1 MNTFAGCGQVWA
13 VMKGPYGRTLAL
25 CWSEGREARIVD
37 VNQPTCVRPT
47 THPLTH
53 ARFPLLAALTVALPF
68 MHRHQGLYWL
78 RPGVGGDE
86 GTLRSHP
93 SPLLV

>member
-53 ARFPLLAALTVALPF
+53 ARFPLLAALTVAL
-68 MHRHQGLYWL
+68 HAQASR
-78 RPGVGGDE
+78 
-86 GTLRSHP
+86 T
-93 SPLLV
+93 LLVVARCGR